1 MFFFFSSTNTK
12 ERIERC
18 NQKLADNEIKGHL
31 SFVKYASKSRANI
44 AKIEV
49 QNLMIT
55 NNLSHAS
62 GSGVEVENIN
72 GNIKFYF

>member
-18 NQKLADNEIKGHL
+18 NQRLADSEIKGHL
-31 SFVKYASKSRANI
+31 SFVKYASSERANI
-44 AKIEV
+44 AKNEI
-49 QNLMIT
+49 QNLMIEY
-55 NNLSHAS
+55 NLSHAS

-72 GNIKFYF
+72 GNVKFYF